1 MRVRRLSL
9 GLSLVLL
16 TLGSIGIAITRNP
29 IEMFLCAELVTVST
43 FYIFFTVII
52 PATRPVK
59 INPEMIFLG
68 GVARSP
74 YISPTELYAP
84 GIPFIKETFDDA
96 WDLYFDRSKVRI
108 KFEAENR
115 S

>member
-9 GLSLVLL
+9 GLSIVLL
-16 TLGSIGIAITRNP
+16 TLGSIGMAIAHNP
-29 IEMFLCAELVTVST
+29 IEMFLCAELVTIST

-52 PATRPVK
+52 PATRPLKV
-59 INPEMIFLG
+59 NPETIFLG
-68 GVARSP
+68 GVARTP
-74 YISPTELYAP
+74 YISATELYAP

-96 WDLYFDRSKVRI
+96 WDLYFDRRKVRI
-108 KFEAENR
+108 KFEVENR